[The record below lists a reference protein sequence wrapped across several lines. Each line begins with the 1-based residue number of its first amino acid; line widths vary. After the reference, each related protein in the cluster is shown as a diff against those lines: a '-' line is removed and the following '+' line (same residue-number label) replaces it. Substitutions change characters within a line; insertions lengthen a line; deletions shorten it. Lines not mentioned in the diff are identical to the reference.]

1 MIWKIL
7 NKTELVVQL
16 PFVLKRH
23 TIYPLIDSVLDEKL
37 NPKASKVIFDFSG
50 LSFIDPVGVT
60 VLSNLIEVL
69 KKSGVKSAFS
79 GLEKNTESIRYL
91 NDSGFFQYYLKK
103 PVQQKPNLRSTTL
116 PLELVEYS
124 KSYEYMGFTLI
135 PWLANEL
142 STSEKSL
149 ATAKGCLQEIF
160 NNIEDHSGV
169 SIGCSF
175 VQHYPRKSEIQICIS
190 DFGVGI
196 PSNVRKLNPDLSDH
210 LAISKAC
217 TQGYTTQTT
226 PRNRGAG
233 LHVLVQ
239 NVANRN
245 KGLVSISS
253 LSGIT
258 TFFNESG
265 SVRENT
271 RAVQGFYP
279 GTLIQIFFDTRRF
292 IFDEEDEDFEW

>member
-7 NKTELVVQL
+7 SKSELTVRL
-16 PFVLKRH
+16 PFVLRRD
-23 TIYPLIDSVLDEKL
+23 TIYPLIDSVLDENL
-37 NPKASKVIFDFSG
+37 NPKVSKVIFDFSG
-50 LSFIDPVGVT
+50 LNFIEPVGVT

-69 KKSGVKSAFS
+69 KKAGVKSAFS
-79 GLEKNTESIRYL
+79 GLEANNESIRYL
-91 NDSGFFQYYLKK
+91 NDSGFFEHYLKK
-103 PVQQKPNLRSTTL
+103 PIQQKPNLRSTTL

-124 KSYEYMGFTLI
+124 KSYQYMGFRLI
-135 PWLANEL
+135 PWLAAEL
-142 STSEKSL
+142 ITSEKSL
-149 ATAKGCLQEIF
+149 ATVKGCLQEIF

-175 VQHYPRKSEIQICIS
+175 VQHYPRKHQIQICIS

-196 PSNVRKLNPDLSDH
+196 PSNVRKLNPDLNDH

-239 NVANRN
+239 NIAKRN

-265 SVRENT
+265 SVKENS

-279 GTLIQIFFDTRRF
+279 GTLIQIIFDTSRF
-292 IFDEEDEDFEW
+292 VFDKEDEDFEW